1 MRFDRAY
8 GHRHRLCCSQQILL
22 NWPGTVQTCGV
33 HRGIVASLFEI
44 VNVASNVA
52 PRSGDALAALQRR
65 PDADRKKFL
74 RTGQAPRTFTRPLQN
89 EKSPSALK

>member
-1 MRFDRAY
+1 
-8 GHRHRLCCSQQILL
+8 
-22 NWPGTVQTCGV
+22 VQTCGV

-65 PDADRKKFL
+65 PDADRKKIANRPGAANL
-74 RTGQAPRTFTRPLQN
+74 YPAFTERKIASTL
-89 EKSPSALK
+89 EMGERRSSSKA